1 MTYMVKWLEF
11 DEEKGKDVRW
21 STYFD
26 TESEALKFAYEQHAK
41 GFKDVNIKL
50 I

>member
-11 DEEKGKDVRW
+11 DERQGKDVQW
-21 STYFD
+21 STYFN
-26 TESEALKFAYEQHAK
+26 TEHEALKFAYEQHAK
-41 GFKDVNIKL
+41 GFKGVHIKF